1 MNYHSLKSALGLH
14 FHFLEDEAA
23 ETIQRLMVNVGE
35 NPTRKA
41 AQIAWKAILKTAS
54 LEEEGKQYSPVTREI
69 IKSYC
74 QYLLTYGYSKGHLW
88 ETDPRGSEAFWFF
101 ADPELESSIETDK
114 PIIKVKTTLIM
125 SSAEATRLLNTLNSG
140 GFACPITLDKWK
152 LAFSG
157 IPLHEL
163 EGHPLADA
171 ANPVENSTRLNQKQF
186 SYLIHQ
192 LVEGGAITHNNSNLN
207 ETFKA
212 LTGWTHTITSYASSF
227 ASNKKPKGTDLVVKP
242 FLDGIVDSFTDLYIP

>member
-1 MNYHSLKSALGLH
+1 MNYQRLLIALKSH

-23 ETIQRLMVNVGE
+23 ETIQRLIVNVGE

-54 LEEEGKQYSPVTREI
+54 LEEEGKQYGPVTREI
-69 IKSYC
+69 IKGYC

-101 ADPELESSIETDK
+101 ADPELENSSETDK
-114 PIIKVKTTLIM
+114 PTIKAKTTLIM
-125 SSAEATRLLNTLNSG
+125 SPAEATRLLNALNSE

-157 IPLHEL
+157 VPLDEL
-163 EGHPLADA
+163 EVPPLADA
-171 ANPVENSTRLNQKQF
+171 ANPVENETRLNQKQF

-212 LTGWTHTITSYASSF
+212 LTGWSHTITSYASSF
-227 ASNKKPKGTDLVVKP
+227 ASNKEPKGTDLVVKP
-242 FLDGIVDSFTDLYIP
+242 FLDSIIASFTAL